1 MEIQA
6 LRGTIQELEA
16 KLVEVRSH
24 GNGGAWPSSCFV
36 VCPDRNA
43 GSLKGKELDRESV
56 YGSVHSSPLL
66 SHRI

>member
-36 VCPDRNA
+36 VFPDRNA
-43 GSLKGKELDRESV
+43 GSLRGKD
-56 YGSVHSSPLL
+56 
-66 SHRI
+66 